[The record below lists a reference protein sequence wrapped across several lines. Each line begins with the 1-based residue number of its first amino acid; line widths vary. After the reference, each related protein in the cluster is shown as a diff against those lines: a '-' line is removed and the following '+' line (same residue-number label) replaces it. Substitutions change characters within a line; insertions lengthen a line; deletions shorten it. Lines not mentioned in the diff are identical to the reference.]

1 MCICYTGERRG
12 GAKDTGS
19 GILDNDNVVT
29 LRTALKKAR
38 AAGGC
43 EELIRTLDA
52 SGKDNWVVGDFK
64 GSQALS

>member
-1 MCICYTGERRG
+1 MG

-19 GILDNDNVVT
+19 GILDNDGVVT

-43 EELIRTLDA
+43 EELIRTPFGITGMTGMTRIN
-52 SGKDNWVVGDFK
+52 SIP
-64 GSQALS
+64 